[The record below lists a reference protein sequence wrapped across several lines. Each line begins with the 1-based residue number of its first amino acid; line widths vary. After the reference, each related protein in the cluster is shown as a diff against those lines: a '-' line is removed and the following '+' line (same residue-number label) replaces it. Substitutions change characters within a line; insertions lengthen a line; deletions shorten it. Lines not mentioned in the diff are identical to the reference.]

1 MTKEKVVY
9 QIKEEQYPMR
19 PRERLIIFGPEKL
32 NEQELLAILLR
43 TGSKKENVMELA
55 DRVLNTFSSL
65 EDFRRASLEELKAI
79 PGIGPI
85 KALEIRAMIELGK
98 RIHTTQRKRYGQV
111 IGSQQFGLSLA
122 DEMSDF
128 EQENLVAIYLDAQ
141 HRIIQKKTI
150 FIGAVNHSIAN
161 PREILHHAVKNLA
174 VGIIIAHNHPSGVT
188 QPSQQDKLFT
198 QKLKQACDNL
208 GIHLLDHIITGQA
221 SYLSFRE
228 EGLLEK

>member
-19 PRERLIIFGPEKL
+19 PRERLNIFGPEKL
-32 NEQELLAILLR
+32 SEQELLAILLR

-55 DRVLNTFSSL
+55 ARVLTTFSSL
-65 EDFRRASLEELKAI
+65 EEFRRASLTELKAI
-79 PGIGPI
+79 SGIGPI

-111 IGSQQFGLSLA
+111 IGSRQFGLSLA
-122 DEMSDF
+122 DEMS

-161 PREILHHAVKNLA
+161 PREILHHAVRNLA
-174 VGIIIAHNHPSGVT
+174 VGIIIAHNHPSGIT

-198 QKLKQACDNL
+198 QKIKQACDAL
-208 GIHLLDHIITGQA
+208 GIQLLDHIITGQA
-221 SYLSFRE
+221 LI
-228 EGLLEK
+228 

>member
-1 MTKEKVVY
+1 MY
-9 QIKEEQYPMR
+9 HIKEEQYPMR
-19 PRERLIIFGPEKL
+19 PRERLNIFGPEKL
-32 NEQELLAILLR
+32 SEQELLAILLR

-55 DRVLNTFSSL
+55 ARVLTTFSSL
-65 EDFRRASLEELKAI
+65 EEFRRASLTELKAI

-111 IGSQQFGLSLA
+111 IGSRQFGLSLA

-161 PREILHHAVKNLA
+161 PREILHHAVRNLA
-174 VGIIIAHNHPSGVT
+174 VGIIIAHNHPPGS
-188 QPSQQDKLFT
+188 PN
-198 QKLKQACDNL
+198 QANKTSC
-208 GIHLLDHIITGQA
+208 
-221 SYLSFRE
+221 SRRRLSKHAM
-228 EGLLEK
+228 L